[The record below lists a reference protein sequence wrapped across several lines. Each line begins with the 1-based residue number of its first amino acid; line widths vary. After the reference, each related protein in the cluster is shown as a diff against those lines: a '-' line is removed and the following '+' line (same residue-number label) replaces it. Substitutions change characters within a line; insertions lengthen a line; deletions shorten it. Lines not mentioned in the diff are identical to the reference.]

1 MIVMTTVIEK
11 NINPTPSAVLSVKLD
26 PYKMDEARIIII
38 QIEMIFP
45 IITFDKTSKI
55 DAKMIPN
62 VDIKNPKSKIN
73 FNGISK
79 TLPIIFIGVS
89 FATVLL
95 KVIIVNSWQINKTK
109 M

>member
-1 MIVMTTVIEK
+1 MTTVIEK

-26 PYKMDEARIIII
+26 LYKMDEARIIII

-62 VDIKNPKSKIN
+62 VDIISPKRKIN
-73 FNGISK
+73 FIGISK
-79 TLPIIFIGVS
+79 ILPSIFIRSS
-89 FATVLL
+89 FFAC
-95 KVIIVNSWQINKTK
+95 ND
-109 M
+109 